1 MNTTKLLKNF
11 NAKTLEKTIA
21 NLVNINRIEIVL
33 TYAAFDE
40 NHHIVNR
47 EDYIV
52 NPYSYRTCY
61 PCGEKRCSSV
71 SKAVDKILTAHPNA
85 RLNDVEFKIF
95 VERVDISFFEDIK

>member
-21 NLVNINRIEIVL
+21 NLVNINRIEVVL

-40 NHHIVNR
+40 NHHIINR

-52 NPYSYRTCY
+52 NPYAYRTCY

-85 RLNDVEFKIF
+85 YLNDVDFKIF